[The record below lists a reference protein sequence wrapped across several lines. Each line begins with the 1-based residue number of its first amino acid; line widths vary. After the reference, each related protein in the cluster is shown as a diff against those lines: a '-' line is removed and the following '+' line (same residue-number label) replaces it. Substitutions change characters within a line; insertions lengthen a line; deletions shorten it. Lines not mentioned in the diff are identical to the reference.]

1 MNKIKVIKEKDKNIE
16 FKTPNKKTVI
26 LCSNGFQNSDTHD
39 SCQLIEYFNKN
50 FKNDYPLC
58 EIAPVALYEPGDK
71 KAHKAKVFKKRF
83 EKAIEKYH
91 EQGYDIILLGYSFSA
106 SLACRMQVK
115 YPYIKRLVLV
125 APVYD
130 TILNNMIP
138 GYISYAYKF
147 HKLCKKYGQK
157 VANAMGRKTT
167 DGLVGLLLAILKSV
181 LLNRFYYRKIK
192 CDTLILWGTDD
203 KLCTKHSMKKVN
215 RLIKS
220 SHILYKYEGMTHA
233 LLKSIKEDAIVFDD
247 ILHFT
252 FNTPYLTEVDTLNV
266 DKVKR
271 LSVKIDEDGE
281 VIPTFGEI
289 FNDIDPDADSE
300 TIYEQSAL

>member
-1 MNKIKVIKEKDKNIE
+1 MNKIKVIKEKDNNIK
-16 FKTPNKKTVI
+16 FITPTKKTVI

-39 SCQLIEYFNKN
+39 SLQLIEYFNKN

-58 EIAPVALYEPGDK
+58 ELVPVPLYEPAIK
-71 KAHKAKVFKKRF
+71 KTHKAKLFKKRF
-83 EKAIEKYH
+83 DDAIKKYH
-91 EQGYDIILLGYSFSA
+91 DEGYDIILLGYSFSA

-115 YPYIKRLVLV
+115 YPFIKKLILV

-147 HKLCKKYGQK
+147 HKLVKKYGQK

-167 DGLVGLLLAILKSV
+167 DGMVGLLLAILRSV
-181 LLNRFYYRKIK
+181 LFNRHFYRRVK

-220 SHILYKYEGMTHA
+220 NHILYKYEGMTHA
-233 LLKSIKEDAIVFDD
+233 LLKSIKEDAIIFDD
-247 ILHFT
+247 VLHFA
-252 FNTPYLTEVDTLNV
+252 FNTPLINQVETLNV
-266 DKVKR
+266 DKIKR
-271 LSVKIDEDGE
+271 VSVKVDEDGE

-289 FNDIDPDADSE
+289 FNDIDPKADKE
-300 TIYEQSAL
+300 TSYEQSAL